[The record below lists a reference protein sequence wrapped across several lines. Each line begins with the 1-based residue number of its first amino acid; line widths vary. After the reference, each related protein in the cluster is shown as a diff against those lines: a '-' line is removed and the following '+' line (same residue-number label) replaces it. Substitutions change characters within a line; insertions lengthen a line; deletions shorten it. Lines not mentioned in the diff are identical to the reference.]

1 MSPPRDEHGDEY
13 DEEDEPVEFD
23 APTDGTADTDGRPHR
38 GGVSETG
45 RHAGGDTE
53 IGAADGTERAGTTSE
68 GIRRALDGILPE
80 AGVDSRW
87 WYCVAAVPVY
97 FLVVLV
103 GGAIGAGLFVFAGLL
118 DLAGFGGLASVSTVV
133 LFGGVAAL
141 FGLVGMVVAV
151 LFPVGMYVDARAIEA
166 LDGEWTP
173 DPVLWGLFAVVAVLV
188 TNFVLSVPLA
198 LYYLYRRHG
207 AVGIP

>member
-1 MSPPRDEHGDEY
+1 MSPPHDAHDDTHGDEA
-13 DEEDEPVEFD
+13 DRTVEFD
-23 APTDGTADTDGRPHR
+23 APTDGTTDTDTDGRPHR
-38 GGVSETG
+38 EDASETG
-45 RHAGGDTE
+45 QRAGRETGT
-53 IGAADGTERAGTTSE
+53 GVADGTERAGTTSE
-68 GIRRALDGILPE
+68 GIRRALDGVLPE

-87 WYCVAAVPVY
+87 WYCVAA
-97 FLVVLV
+97 V

-118 DLAGFGGLASVSTVV
+118 DLAGFGGLASFSTFV

-141 FGLVGMVVAV
+141 FGLVGVVVAV

-173 DPVLWGLFAVVAVLV
+173 DPVLWGLLAVVAVLV

-198 LYYLYRRHG
+198 LYYLYRRHEALG
-207 AVGIP
+207 TP